1 MGFPFQP
8 RPQDSN
14 KASSGSRELFLI
26 ASIVIGFA
34 LTVLAEPLQAPAKRL
49 WDGVYSSEQAARGK
63 AAFDLSCSRC
73 HNVGLIGSERGP
85 AIKGSPF
92 LSHWEKDSLRGLF
105 TKIRDTMPEGGP
117 GTVKDEVKIDILSY
131 ILQQN
136 GFPAGTAELKLD
148 MASLEDIPLARKGIW
163 DGVFTKAQS
172 ERGKAALLQNGCN
185 GCHGAELAGDRA
197 PALKGDRFLTEW
209 ENGSVSRLFVKIR
222 ETMPPLNAQQVPPED
237 KLDIVAYLLEVN
249 GFPAGSTVLGMDEIE
264 NIQILKQDAA
274 AAGPANFS
282 LARAI
287 GCLTRGPDKNWICTA
302 VTVPTATKEESP
314 TPATLVEARAEPL
327 GSRTLELISV
337 SPAFNPES
345 QLSHKVE
352 VRGLLYRD
360 AAHTELN
367 LTSLDTLDST
377 CK

>member
-1 MGFPFQP
+1 
-8 RPQDSN
+8 
-14 KASSGSRELFLI
+14 LVLI
-26 ASIVIGFA
+26 ASIVIGLVLA
-34 LTVLAEPLQAPAKRL
+34 LPAEPLQSPAKHI

-73 HNVGLIGSERGP
+73 HNVALVGSERGP

-92 LSHWEKDSLRGLF
+92 LSHWEKDNLSGLF
-105 TKIRDTMPEGGP
+105 TKIRDTMPQGGP
-117 GTVKDEVKIDILSY
+117 GTVKDDVKIDILSY

-148 MASLEDIPLARKGIW
+148 LAALEDIPLARKTIW
-163 DGVFTKAQS
+163 DGVFTKAQA

-185 GCHGAELAGDRA
+185 GCHGAELAGDRG
-197 PALKGDRFLTEW
+197 PALIGERFVTEW
-209 ENGSVSRLFVKIR
+209 ENGGVDRLFLKIR
-222 ETMPPLNAQQVPPED
+222 DTMPPLNAQQVRPED

-249 GFPAGSTVLGMDEIE
+249 GFPSGSTTLGIDDIE
-264 NIQILKQDAA
+264 NVQIVKQDAA

-282 LARAI
+282 LVRAI
-287 GCLTRGPDKNWICTA
+287 GCLTRGPNKNWILT
-302 VTVPTATKEESP
+302 TATDPVATKDESS
-314 TPATLVEARAEPL
+314 TPATFVEARAEPL

-345 QLSHKVE
+345 QQSHKVE

-367 LTSLDTLDST
+367 LTSLDILDST

>member
-185 GCHGAELAGDRA
+185 GCHGAELAGDRG
-197 PALKGDRFLTEW
+197 PALKGDRFMADW
-209 ENGSVSRLFVKIR
+209 ENGSINRLFTKIR
-222 ETMPPLNAQQVPPED
+222 DTMPPLNAEQVTPAT
-237 KLDIVAYLLEVN
+237 KLDIVAYLLKVN
-249 GFPAGSTVLGMDEIE
+249 GFPSGGSTLSADDVE
-264 NIQILKQDAA
+264 NIQIVKRGTDAA
-274 AAGPANFS
+274 VVANFS
-282 LARAI
+282 LVEVV
-287 GCLTRGPDKNWICTA
+287 GCLT
-302 VTVPTATKEESP
+302 
-314 TPATLVEARAEPL
+314 
-327 GSRTLELISV
+327 
-337 SPAFNPES
+337 
-345 QLSHKVE
+345 
-352 VRGLLYRD
+352 
-360 AAHTELN
+360 
-367 LTSLDTLDST
+367 
-377 CK
+377 